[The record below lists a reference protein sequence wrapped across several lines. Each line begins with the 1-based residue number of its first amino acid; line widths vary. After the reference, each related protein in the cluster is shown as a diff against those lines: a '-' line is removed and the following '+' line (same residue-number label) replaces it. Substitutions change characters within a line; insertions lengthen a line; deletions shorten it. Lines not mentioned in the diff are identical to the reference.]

1 MTDSKKISI
10 LVKKSFYKDFRKI
23 PEHYQIRIKEKIDQ
37 LRENPLLEKQ
47 LKGSLGHIRRIRI
60 GIYRLG
66 YVYEESE
73 LTTETRLLRGHI
85 KALSIKERVGTRLG
99 VSKERGMA
107 NSLISLNLNL
117 GFYLTLSYF
126 PIIFRK
132 SVQVTAMVC
141 AAVST
146 AEISRKWEKET
157 RRNSSGFRPSVSAV

>member
-73 LTTETRLLRGHI
+73 LTILIL
-85 KALSIKERVGTRLG
+85 KAGPRKD
-99 VSKERGMA
+99 
-107 NSLISLNLNL
+107 
-117 GFYLTLSYF
+117 FYGD
-126 PIIFRK
+126 
-132 SVQVTAMVC
+132 
-141 AAVST
+141 
-146 AEISRKWEKET
+146 ISRL
-157 RRNSSGFRPSVSAV
+157 FL